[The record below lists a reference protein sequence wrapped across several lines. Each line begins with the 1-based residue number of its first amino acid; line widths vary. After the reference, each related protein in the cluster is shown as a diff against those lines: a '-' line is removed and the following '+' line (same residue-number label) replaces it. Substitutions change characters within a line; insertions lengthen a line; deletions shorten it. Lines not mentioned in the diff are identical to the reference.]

1 MPSNRNEMNGNWL
14 AFLQARGARVRSAS
28 ALDFG
33 DPQAEVRAAQSGD
46 VIAPLAHLSTLGL
59 DGEDAGAFLQ
69 GQVSC
74 DVQGLDADHAVLGCY
89 CTPQGRML
97 ANFVLWRARGAC
109 RMALAADIAGAVQ
122 KRLQMFVLRA
132 KVRITLLDD
141 ELVLLG
147 VAGRGGADALR
158 EVDGGVPLEPF
169 AVHRGADATTI
180 ALSADRF
187 LVAARPDGA
196 AALWERFATRLV
208 PVGPAA
214 WQWLDVVAGV
224 PLVTG
229 PTQDRFIPQMA
240 NFELVG
246 GINFRK
252 GCYTGQEVI
261 ARAQYR
267 GTVKRRLY
275 LAHVA
280 SGEPGAG
287 DPVVGD
293 GEGESAGGTVVNA
306 ARAPE
311 GGFDVLAV
319 LQSAAADAADL
330 RLRTA
335 DGPKLEIRPLPYAIA

>member
-1 MPSNRNEMNGNWL
+1 MNGNWL
-14 AFLQARGARVRSAS
+14 AFLRAHGARVLSAIE
-28 ALDFG
+28 LDFG
-33 DPQAEVRAAQSGD
+33 DPQAEVRAAQSSG
-46 VIAPLAHLSTLGL
+46 VIAPLAHLSALGFE
-59 DGEDAGAFLQ
+59 GEDAGVFLQ
-69 GQVSC
+69 GQLSC
-74 DVQGLDADHAVLGCY
+74 DVQGLDADHATLGCY

-97 ANFVLWRARGAC
+97 ANFVLWREGDAYQ
-109 RMALAADIAGAVQ
+109 MILAADIAGAVQ

-132 KVRITLLDD
+132 KVRIAPLDD
-141 ELVLLG
+141 ALVLLG
-147 VAGRGGADALR
+147 VAGHGGSEALRDVAGGA
-158 EVDGGVPLEPF
+158 PTEPF
-169 AVHRGADATTI
+169 GVHHAANVTTI
-180 ALSADRF
+180 GLPADRF
-187 LVAARPDGA
+187 HRFLLAARSENA
-196 AALWERFATRLV
+196 AALWERLDARLA

-214 WQWLDVVAGV
+214 WQWLDVVAGM
-224 PLVTG
+224 PLVTS
-229 PTQDRFIPQMA
+229 PTRDRFIPQMA
-240 NFELVG
+240 NLELIG

-293 GEGESAGGTVVNA
+293 GEGESAGGTIVNA

-319 LQSAAADAADL
+319 LQSAAVGVADL
-330 RLRTA
+330 RLRAA
-335 DGPKLEIRPLPYAIA
+335 DGPKLDIRPLPYPIA